1 MNAIA
6 GPIANTPEWDAYRLF
21 DPNRERPV
29 VIGASEAAA
38 ACGRSRYCSRLE
50 LYLRKRGEFAVEWT
64 KQQVEAM
71 EIGHAFEPVI
81 LDLYEKRQG
90 IPLVRG
96 LPMFFSVDRNWMAAT
111 PDGLPTDMAI
121 RMAVDAKSTN
131 WRMLDESGEDTD
143 KFGVPGT
150 DQVPLDYLFQAQH
163 QMVVLGLPRVDFPVL
178 SDGRTLLIYTV
189 ERNENLIE
197 EIVESTFTLSQAIIR
212 GEPPEPDF
220 THANTRSILESRKST
235 EGKRIEW
242 PESLRSTWAELE
254 NIRQKIKALKSSQDR
269 LNNMLISAMGDA
281 EIADCG
287 EFEVRRIQVSGSTFT
302 VSRQPSSHL
311 KKREKKSA

>member
-6 GPIANTPEWDAYRLF
+6 GPIANTPEWEEYRLF

-29 VIGASEAAA
+29 VVGASESAA

-50 LYLRKRGEFAVEWT
+50 LYLRKRGEYAVEWT
-64 KQQVEAM
+64 SQQVEAM
-71 EIGHAFEPVI
+71 ELGHAFEPVI
-81 LDLYEKRQG
+81 LDLYEKRRG
-90 IPLVRG
+90 IALSRK
-96 LPMFFSVDRNWMAAT
+96 LPMFFSDEHPWMSAT
-111 PDGLPTDMAI
+111 PDGFPVDQAI
-121 RMAVDAKSTN
+121 RLAVDAKSTN
-131 WRMLDESGEDTD
+131 WRMFDETGEDTNR
-143 KFGVPGT
+143 FGIPGT
-150 DQVPLDYLFQAQH
+150 DQVPIEYLFQAQH
-163 QMVVLGLPRVDFPVL
+163 QMAVLNLPKVEFPVL
-178 SDGRTLLIYTV
+178 SDGRQFLIYTV